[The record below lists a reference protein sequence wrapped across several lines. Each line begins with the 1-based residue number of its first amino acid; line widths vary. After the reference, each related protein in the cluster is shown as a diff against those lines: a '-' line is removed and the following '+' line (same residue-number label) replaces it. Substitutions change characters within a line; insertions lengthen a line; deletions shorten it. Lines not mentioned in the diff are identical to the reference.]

1 MIYFIV
7 AAVAITSIIFYYY
20 YKPEKKVTKNV
31 FNAEYYR
38 GLNYLL
44 NNKEDRAFK
53 IFTALMD
60 VDSSTIETHLALG
73 GLYRKRGEFDKA
85 ILIHQ
90 NLLSRPTLEK
100 ELKNQAL
107 YELAKDFH
115 SAGLYDRSEKIFKN
129 LSEFDSYALSC
140 YEELVKLYEV
150 IKDWDKAIN
159 TINKSDSVEI
169 NNHPRDLLIS
179 HYLCEISNNHYN
191 DSEIE
196 RAVVVTK
203 KSLKISPMS
212 LRPYLQLGEYYSETD
227 VKRSLQYYTQAIQ
240 VDTDFSKYIIS
251 KIINLTK
258 SEHNSSLV
266 MDTIQSLSG
275 ESELPFIPGV
285 YVYLLYEGNDTIA
298 SSYIKRYHGVS
309 DYDDFTINCT
319 IATVEKND
327 MTKIPTVDNMI
338 NSYKKIFDKGFIFLC
353 SNCGYK
359 SNILNWL
366 CPSCNNWNS
375 SKPIT
380 SFDLIERGQK
390 NAGQ

>member
-1 MIYFIV
+1 MVYFIV
-7 AAVAITSIIFYYY
+7 AAVAIISIIFYYY
-20 YKPEKKVTKNV
+20 YKPEQKVTKNV

-115 SAGLYDRSEKIFKN
+115 SAGLYDRSEKIFRN
-129 LSEFDSYALSC
+129 LCESNTYALSC
-140 YEELVKLYEV
+140 YEELLKLYEV
-150 IKDWDKAIN
+150 TKDWDKAIN
-159 TINKSDSVEI
+159 IINKSNSIEI
-169 NNHPRDLLIS
+169 NNHSKDLLMS
-179 HYLCEISNNHYN
+179 HYLCEISTSHHENA
-191 DSEIE
+191 EIE
-196 RAVVVTK
+196 RAVVVSK
-203 KSLKISPMS
+203 KSLKISPTC
-212 LRPYLQLGEYYSETD
+212 LRPYLQLGAYYSETD
-227 VKRSLQYYTQAIQ
+227 PKRSLQYYSQAIQ
-240 VDTDFSKYIIS
+240 IDGDFSKYIVK

-258 SEHNSSLV
+258 SGAHNELI
-266 MDTIQSLSG
+266 MDAIMAISNDKKLS
-275 ESELPFIPGV
+275 FIPEL
-285 YVYLLYEGNDTIA
+285 YIYLLYKGNEDLA
-298 SSYIKRYHGVS
+298 SSYVKRYHAVN
-309 DYDDFTINCT
+309 DYDDFIINST
-319 IATVEKND
+319 LAISENDDIAKT
-327 MTKIPTVDNMI
+327 PPVDNMI
-338 NSYKKIFDKGFIFLC
+338 SSYRKVFDKGFIFLC

-359 SNILNWL
+359 SNVLNWL
-366 CPSCNNWNS
+366 CPSCNSWSS

-380 SFDLIERGQK
+380 TFDLIDGGYK
-390 NAGQ
+390 NARQ

>member
-1 MIYFIV
+1 MVYFIV
-7 AAVAITSIIFYYY
+7 AAVAIISIIFYYY
-20 YKPEKKVTKNV
+20 YKPKQKVTKNV

-44 NNKEDRAFK
+44 NHKEDRAFK

-115 SAGLYDRSEKIFKN
+115 SAGLYDRSEKIFRN

-150 IKDWDKAIN
+150 TKDWDKAIN
-159 TINKSDSVEI
+159 IINKSDSVEI
-169 NNHPRDLLIS
+169 NNHSKDLLIS
-179 HYLCEISNNHYN
+179 HYLSEISNNHFK

-196 RAVVVTK
+196 RAIVVSK
-203 KSLKISPMS
+203 KSLKISPIS
-212 LRPYLQLGEYYSETD
+212 LRSYLQLGEYYSEID
-227 VKRSLQYYTQAIQ
+227 IKRSLQYYMQAIQ
-240 VDTDFSKYIIS
+240 IDIDFSKYIAS
-251 KIINLTK
+251 KIISLTK
-258 SEHNSSLV
+258 SGNNNVIV
-266 MDTIQSLSG
+266 METLQLLSG
-275 ESELPFIPGV
+275 DNKLPFIAEV
-285 YVYLLYEGNDTIA
+285 YMYLLYEGDETKA
-298 SSYIKRYHGVS
+298 SSYIKRYHGKN
-309 DYDDFTINCT
+309 DYDDFIINCT
-319 IATVEKND
+319 LASVSKND
-327 MTKIPTVDNMI
+327 MAKTPSFDNMI
-338 NSYKKIFDKGFIFLC
+338 ASYKKVFDKGFIFLC
-353 SNCGYK
+353 SSCGYK
-359 SNILNWL
+359 SNLLNWL
-366 CPSCNNWNS
+366 CPSCNNWS
-375 SKPIT
+375 TSKPIT
-380 SFDLIERGQK
+380 TVDLIEGDKK

>member
-7 AAVAITSIIFYYY
+7 AAVAIISIIFYYY
-20 YKPEKKVTKNV
+20 YKPEQKVTKNV

-115 SAGLYDRSEKIFKN
+115 SAGLYDRSEKIFRN
-129 LSEFDSYALSC
+129 LCEFEKYALSC

-150 IKDWDKAIN
+150 TKDWDKAIN
-159 TINKSDSVEI
+159 IINKSGSAEI
-169 NNHPRDLLIS
+169 NNHPKDLLIS
-179 HYLCEISNNHYN
+179 HYLCEISSNHFA

-196 RAVVVTK
+196 RAVVVSK
-203 KSLKISPMS
+203 KSLNISPMS

-227 VKRSLQYYTQAIQ
+227 IKRSLQYYAQAIQ
-240 VDTDFSKYIIS
+240 INRDFSKYIVK
-251 KIINLTK
+251 KIISLTK
-258 SEHNSSLV
+258 SGSNNPVV
-266 MDTIQSLSG
+266 MDTIQLLCKDNK
-275 ESELPFIPGV
+275 LPFIPEI
-285 YVYLLYEGNDTIA
+285 YIYLLYEGNSTIA
-298 SSYIKRYHGVS
+298 SSYIKRYH
-309 DYDDFTINCT
+309 DINHYDDFIINSTIV
-319 IATVEKND
+319 TVEKND
-327 MTKIPTVDNMI
+327 LTKTTSIDKMI
-338 NSYKKIFDKGFIFLC
+338 NSYKKVFDRDFIFLC
-353 SNCGYK
+353 SSCGYK
-359 SNILNWL
+359 SNVLNWL
-366 CPSCNNWNS
+366 CPSCNHWSS

-380 SFDLIERGQK
+380 TFDLIEGGQK
-390 NAGQ
+390 NA

>member
-1 MIYFIV
+1 MIYLIV
-7 AAVAITSIIFYYY
+7 ATIAIISIIFYFY
-20 YKPEKKVTKNV
+20 YKPEQKVTKNI

-115 SAGLYDRSEKIFKN
+115 SAGLYDRSEKIFRN
-129 LSEFDSYALSC
+129 LCEFDTYALSC
-140 YEELVKLYEV
+140 FEELIKLYEV
-150 IKDWDKAIN
+150 TKDWDKAIN
-159 TINKSDSVEI
+159 IINKSDSAEI

-179 HYLCEISNNHYN
+179 HYLCEISNNHFK

-196 RAVVVTK
+196 RAVVVSK

-227 VKRSLQYYTQAIQ
+227 IKRTLQYYTQAIQ
-240 VDTDFSKYIIS
+240 INRDFSKYIAS
-251 KIINLTK
+251 KIINLSK
-258 SEHNSSLV
+258 LGNSSIV
-266 MDTIQSLSG
+266 MDAINSLCSD
-275 ESELPFIPGV
+275 SKLPFIPEI
-285 YVYLLYEGNDTIA
+285 YIYLLYEGNDTVA
-298 SSYIKRYHGVS
+298 SSYIKRYHGIS
-309 DYDDFTINCT
+309 DYDDFIINST
-319 IATVEKND
+319 TVIVEKND
-327 MTKIPTVDNMI
+327 TSKTTSIDNMI
-338 NSYKKIFDKGFIFLC
+338 NSYKKIFDRGFIFLC
-353 SNCGYK
+353 SSCGYK
-359 SNILNWL
+359 SNIFNWL
-366 CPSCNNWNS
+366 CPSCNQWSS

-380 SFDLIERGQK
+380 TFDLIEGGQK
-390 NAGQ
+390 NARQ

>member
-1 MIYFIV
+1 MVYFIV
-7 AAVAITSIIFYYY
+7 VAVAIISIILYYY
-20 YKPEKKVTKNV
+20 FKPKHKVTKNV

-115 SAGLYDRSEKIFKN
+115 SAGLYDRSEKIFRN
-129 LSEFDSYALSC
+129 LSEFNSYSLSC

-150 IKDWDKAIN
+150 TKDWDKAIN
-159 TINKSDSVEI
+159 IINKSDSAEI
-169 NNHPRDLLIS
+169 NNHSKDLLIS
-179 HYLCEISNNHYN
+179 HYLCEISNIHFK

-196 RAVVVTK
+196 RAIVVSK
-203 KSLKISPMS
+203 KSLKISPIS

-227 VKRSLQYYTQAIQ
+227 LKRSLQYYVQAIQ
-240 VDTDFSKYIIS
+240 IDVDFSKYITS

-258 SEHNSSLV
+258 SGNNNATV
-266 MDTIQSLSG
+266 MDTLQSLSADNK
-275 ESELPFIPGV
+275 LPFIPEI
-285 YVYLLYEGNDTIA
+285 YMYLLYEGDETKA
-298 SSYIKRYHGVS
+298 SSYIQRYQDNN
-309 DYDDFTINCT
+309 DYDDFIINCT
-319 IATVEKND
+319 LAIVAKNN
-327 MTKIPTVDNMI
+327 TSNILSLDNMI
-338 NSYKKIFDKGFIFLC
+338 SSYKKVFDKGFIFLC

-359 SNILNWL
+359 SNLLNWL
-366 CPSCNNWNS
+366 CPSCNNWS
-375 SKPIT
+375 TSKPIT
-380 SFDLIERGQK
+380 TIDLIEGGQK
-390 NAGQ
+390 NARQ